1 MFDGLDPFAG
11 DPLDPDHLRPD
22 PLRLTFWPRLALG
35 ALLICSAF
43 AVWWVVCA
51 VVEGIR
57 FVKGSW

>member
-35 ALLICSAF
+35 ALLICSGWTLWWAVSAAWGAF
-43 AVWWVVCA
+43 
-51 VVEGIR
+51 R
-57 FVKGSW
+57 